1 MSRLSIDLTEQ
12 QHQSLKALA
21 ALQGKTIREYA
32 VERLFQ
38 PVTESDEAAWRDL
51 KALLAH
57 RVAEGLAGEISDK
70 TFDEL
75 ATEELGSDAAA

>member
-51 KALLAH
+51 KALLAN
-57 RVAEGLAGEISDK
+57 RVAEGLAGEISEK
-70 TFDEL
+70 TFDEI
-75 ATEELGSDAAA
+75 ASEELGSDAAA

>member
-70 TFDEL
+70 TFDEI
-75 ATEELGSDAAA
+75 ASEELGSDAAA